1 MVSLIMWIT
10 VFTTVFTG
18 VIVYVLG
25 QIIVKCALDPFISF
39 KEHLGK
45 ISSLLLREQS
55 KIMNF
60 KANAE
65 LINELK
71 LSAGLLIAKSKAIPC
86 YKHFSKMGLLP
97 AYNNVIDASHHLNL
111 IASKLEECGY
121 TYPNSKSPLSSG
133 GSINTSLKEIG
144 EKLDIVV
151 RY

>member
-1 MVSLIMWIT
+1 MYLIMWIT

-25 QIIVKCALDPFISF
+25 QIIVKCALDPYISF

-97 AYNNVIDASHHLNL
+97 VYNNVIDASHHLNL
-111 IASKLEECGY
+111 IASRLEQCGY
-121 TYPNSKSPLSSG
+121 THSNSKASLSPSDSVY
-133 GSINTSLKEIG
+133 TSLKAIG

>member
-1 MVSLIMWIT
+1 M
-10 VFTTVFTG
+10 
-18 VIVYVLG
+18 YVLG

-111 IASKLEECGY
+111 IASMLEECGY

-133 GSINTSLKEIG
+133 GSVYTSLKEIG

>member
-1 MVSLIMWIT
+1 MWIT

>member
-1 MVSLIMWIT
+1 MWIT
-10 VFTTVFTG
+10 VFTSVFTG

-25 QIIVKCALDPFISF
+25 QIIVKCALDTYISF

-86 YKHFSKMGLLP
+86 YKHFTKIGLRP
-97 AYNNVIDASHHLNL
+97 VYNGVIDASHHLNL
-111 IASKLEECGY
+111 IASRLEECG
-121 TYPNSKSPLSSG
+121 S
-133 GSINTSLKEIG
+133 
-144 EKLDIVV
+144 
-151 RY
+151 

>member
-1 MVSLIMWIT
+1 MWIT

-25 QIIVKCALDPFISF
+25 QIIVKCALDPYISF

-55 KIMNF
+55 KIMSF

-86 YKHFSKMGLLP
+86 YKQFSKMGLVP
-97 AYNNVIDASHHLNL
+97 EYKNVIDASHHLNI
-111 IASKLEECGY
+111 IAAKLGENGCSY
-121 TYPNSKSPLSSG
+121 QPSSFPSTSG
-133 GSINTSLKEIG
+133 DSIYDSLKAIG
-144 EKLDIVV
+144 DKLDIIVK
-151 RY
+151 Y